1 LALAAIPLRKEQI
14 PMRHKRFRKRA
25 AAGACGALFF
35 VAILAGGPS
44 SRAGNRRRLE
54 KQPQAQE
61 QAPAEQEQLAA
72 RDDTRPA
79 EQVYKNIQVLKG
91 VPADKLLQT
100 MKYFT
105 RALGVRCEHCHVTAP
120 GSQIPGFGA
129 FSKDDIEAKQTAR
142 KMIQMAGAI
151 GRDFFPGKAGPTCWT
166 CHRGNV
172 KPEIEPPPPPTAP
185 AK

>member
-1 LALAAIPLRKEQI
+1 
-14 PMRHKRFRKRA
+14 MRNTRFWKP
-25 AAGACGALFF
+25 AGPGAWGALFF
-35 VAILAGGPS
+35 ALVLVGGPS
-44 SRAGNRRRLE
+44 GRAGDRRGQE
-54 KQPQAQE
+54 KQASAQE
-61 QAPAEQEQLAA
+61 QPPAEQEKLAA
-72 RDDTRPA
+72 KDDTRPA

-105 RALGVRCEHCHVTAP
+105 RALGVRCEHCHVTAA

-142 KMIQMAGAI
+142 KMIQMVGAI
-151 GRDFFPGKAGPTCWT
+151 NQDFFSGKTGPTCWT

-172 KPEIEPPPPPTAP
+172 KPEIEPPPLPTAP

>member
-1 LALAAIPLRKEQI
+1 
-14 PMRHKRFRKRA
+14 MRNTRFWKRA
-25 AAGACGALFF
+25 GAVTW
-35 VAILAGGPS
+35 VAVILTLLSPGGPS
-44 SRAGNRRRLE
+44 SRAGDRRGQE
-54 KQPQAQE
+54 KQAHAQE

-72 RDDTRPA
+72 KDDTRPA

-129 FSKDDIEAKQTAR
+129 FSKDDMEAKQTAR

-166 CHRGNV
+166 CHRGDV
-172 KPEIEPPPPPTAP
+172 KPEIEPPPPAAQ

>member
-1 LALAAIPLRKEQI
+1 
-14 PMRHKRFRKRA
+14 MRNTRFWKP
-25 AAGACGALFF
+25 AGPGAWGALFF
-35 VAILAGGPS
+35 ALVLVGGPS
-44 SRAGNRRRLE
+44 GRAGDRRGQE
-54 KQPQAQE
+54 KQASAQE
-61 QAPAEQEQLAA
+61 QAPAEQEKLAA
-72 RDDTRPA
+72 KDDTRPA
-79 EQVYKNIQVLKG
+79 EQVYKNIHVLKG

-105 RALGVRCEHCHVTAP
+105 RALGVRCEHCHVTAA

-142 KMIQMAGAI
+142 KMIQMVGAI
-151 GRDFFPGKAGPTCWT
+151 NQDFFSGKTGPTCWT

-172 KPEIEPPPPPTAP
+172 KPEIEPPPLPTAP